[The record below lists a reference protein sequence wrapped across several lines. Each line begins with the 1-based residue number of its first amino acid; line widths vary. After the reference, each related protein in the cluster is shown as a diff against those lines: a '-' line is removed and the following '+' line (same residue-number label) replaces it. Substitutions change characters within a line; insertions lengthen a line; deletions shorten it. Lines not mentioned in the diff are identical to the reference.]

1 MTSPANPWN
10 KNKRHNGPN
19 LKKLP
24 TSAETK
30 FQEAH
35 KKLQAAVQKHIK
47 EYDSSSDEEDEIEPK
62 SVISMQMILELVCG
76 LMLFVFSCNFE

>member
-10 KNKRHNGPN
+10 RNKRHNGPN

-35 KKLQAAVQKHIK
+35 KKLQEAVQKHIK
-47 EYDSSSDEEDEIEPK
+47 DYDSSSDEGDEIETK
-62 SVISMQMILELVCG
+62 SVISMRLYVEFACNLP
-76 LMLFVFSCNFE
+76 MLGF